1 MQYNHFKDFIAVKLY
16 YILHS
21 MLAQKGAN
29 AIKIISVAVGLL
41 VSILVFC
48 RLDYNYSYDTCFPD
62 RDNLYQIM
70 MKYEINGQILGPVGN
85 CPGKL
90 AECAIEALGNEIIA
104 ATAIGRIG
112 LPDLFDG
119 DRRIDIRIVG
129 ADSLFFETMGMEVL
143 LGNPSVDFATP
154 YTLYLNESTAKQL
167 YGDENPIGK
176 TLTFDRFGSVTVAGV
191 FRDLPKNVTVD
202 NIEGLLS
209 QPSATIY
216 ERRRQWQGADNWPI
230 YFRMKPDSNLTEEE
244 INRRLNASYQ
254 THVPDTDDY
263 KSLIIARP
271 ISRVYL
277 ELDAVKR
284 MNLILWILGSA
295 LLLMTTLNYVLIT
308 IASLSRRAKS
318 IGVHKCSGAGSMTV
332 MGMFLWE
339 TLLVL
344 GCSIILMIAL
354 LFLFE
359 PIISDTLSLSL
370 SDLFASQR
378 LWVPLVLLG
387 FFFLVGGL
395 LPGRIFARIPVTQVF
410 RRFTERNSA
419 WKRGLLF
426 TQITGVSFICSLL
439 VVISLQYRE
448 VLNRDMGFNYD
459 RLVYVSIPYT
469 LDPGVLTST
478 LRDLPYVEGLA
489 CSESMPFWNYS
500 GEMVYSED
508 GSTTLFNTRTDW
520 VGKGYINL
528 LGFTLLKGREAERED
543 EIVISEE
550 FARRYGIINDPIG
563 RTVRLSGGN
572 NTNVT
577 VVGLIKDYALGGFI
591 NSYADETPAIC
602 LSPTDYGSSATL
614 RLKEPFDQN
623 YKQLCAFLKETFPR
637 YDFNTMKF
645 EDVARERYSDIR
657 MFRNSTMIA
666 AIALIFI
673 SLMGLVGFARDEVQR
688 RSKEIA
694 IRKVNGAE
702 AIDIVNLLLADV
714 LRIAVPAIAI
724 GTLCAAY
731 IGHLWL
737 ENFTVTAPHL
747 WLWYLLAA
755 LAVLILITA
764 CILSITLRT
773 ANENPVNRL
782 KAE

>member
-1 MQYNHFKDFIAVKLY
+1 MKLY

-62 RDNLYQIM
+62 RDNLYQIS
-70 MKYEINGQILGPVGN
+70 MKYEINGQPMGPFSN

-90 AECAIEALGNEIIA
+90 AEGAIEALGDEIVA

-112 LPDLFDG
+112 LPDLFNG
-119 DRRIDIRIVG
+119 EHRIDIRIIG
-129 ADSLFFETMGMEVL
+129 TDSLFFETLGLEVI

-154 YTLYLNESTAKQL
+154 YTLYLNESTARQL

-176 TLTFDRFGSVTVAGV
+176 TLTFDGEGSVTVSGV
-191 FRDLPKNVTVD
+191 FRDLPENVTV
-202 NIEGLLS
+202 NRMEGLLS
-209 QPSATIY
+209 QPSSKIY
-216 ERRRQWQGADNWPI
+216 QNRRQWRGADNWPI
-230 YFRMKPDSNLTEEE
+230 YFRMKPGSKLTEEE
-244 INRRLNASYQ
+244 INNRLNAMYQ
-254 THVPDTDDY
+254 THVPDSDEY
-263 KSLIIARP
+263 KTVVIAKSIGRT
-271 ISRVYL
+271 YL
-277 ELDAVKR
+277 EFESVKR
-284 MNLILWILGSA
+284 MNLILWILGLS

-318 IGVHKCSGAGSMTV
+318 IGVHKCSGAGGVTI

-339 TLLVL
+339 TVIILL
-344 GCSIILMIAL
+344 CSIVLMIAL

-359 PIISDTLSLSL
+359 PLVNETLGISISDI
-370 SDLFASQR
+370 FATGR
-378 LWVPLVLLG
+378 LWVPLSLLA

-395 LPGRIFARIPVTQVF
+395 LPGRIFSRIPVTQVF

-419 WKRGLLF
+419 WKRSLLF
-426 TQITGVSFICSLL
+426 VQIAGVSFICSLL
-439 VVISLQYRE
+439 VVISMQYRE
-448 VLNRDMGFNYD
+448 VLDRDMGFNYD
-459 RLVYVSIPYT
+459 RLAYISMPYNF
-469 LDPGVLTST
+469 DYESFQST
-478 LRDLPYVEGLA
+478 LRSLPYIEKFST
-489 CSESMPFWNYS
+489 SETMPLWGYS
-500 GEMVYSED
+500 GEMVYSEN
-508 GSTTLFNTRTDW
+508 GNAVLFNTRSEW
-520 VGKGYINL
+520 VGKGYLDL
-528 LGFTLLKGREAERED
+528 LGITLLKGREIEADD
-543 EIVISEE
+543 EIIVSEE
-550 FARRYGIINDPIG
+550 FARSYGILDDPIG
-563 RTVRLSGGN
+563 KTVKVSGSNGEN
-572 NTNVT
+572 SRI
-577 VVGLIKDYALGGFI
+577 VGLVNDYVLRGFTNEI
-591 NSYADETPAIC
+591 TPIC
-602 LSPTDYGSSATL
+602 LSSVGNRVPSITL

-623 YKQLCAFLKETFPR
+623 FTRFTDFLAETYPR
-637 YDFNTMKF
+637 YDFNPIKL
-645 EDVARERYSDIR
+645 EDVARELYSDIR
-657 MFRNSTMIA
+657 MFRTSTMVA

-673 SLMGLVGFARDEVQR
+673 SLMGLVGFSRDEVQR

-714 LRIAVPAIAI
+714 LRIAIPAIAI

-755 LAVLILITA
+755 LAVLILVTA
-764 CILSITLRT
+764 CILAISLRV

>member
-1 MQYNHFKDFIAVKLY
+1 MQYNHFKDIITVKLY

-41 VSILVFC
+41 VSTLVFC
-48 RLDYNYSYDTCFPD
+48 RLDYNYSYDSCFPD
-62 RDNLYQIM
+62 RDNLYQIWM
-70 MKYEINGQILGPVGN
+70 QYEINGQKLGPFER

-90 AECAIEALGNEIIA
+90 AEGAIEALGDELVA
-104 ATAIGRIG
+104 ATAVGHIS
-112 LPDLFDG
+112 LPDLLDG
-119 DRRIDIRIVG
+119 DKRVNINIVG
-129 ADSLFFETMGMEVL
+129 VDSLFFETMGIEVL
-143 LGNPSVDFATP
+143 LGNPHVDFATP
-154 YTLYLNESTAKQL
+154 YTFYLNESTAKQL

-176 TLTFDRFGSVTVAGV
+176 TLTFDEFGSVTVAGV

-209 QPSATIY
+209 QPSAIIY
-216 ERRRQWQGADNWPI
+216 ERRRQWRGADNWPI
-230 YFRMKPDSNLTEEE
+230 YFRMKPDSNLTEED

-277 ELDAVKR
+277 EHDAVKR

-359 PIISDTLSLSL
+359 PIISGTLSLSL

-395 LPGRIFARIPVTQVF
+395 LPGRIFSRIPVTQVF

-439 VVISLQYRE
+439 VVISMQYRE
-448 VLNRDMGFNYD
+448 VLNHDMGFNYD
-459 RLVYVSIPYT
+459 RLVYVSLPYT
-469 LDPGVLTST
+469 LDPGVFTST

-500 GEMVYSED
+500 GEMVYSND
-508 GSTTLFNTRTDW
+508 GSTTLFNTRIDW

-528 LGFTLLKGREAERED
+528 LGFTLLKGREPERED

-550 FARRYGIINDPIG
+550 FARRYGIIDDPIG
-563 RTVRLSGGN
+563 KPIRLSGGN
-572 NTNVT
+572 GTNVT

-591 NSYADETPAIC
+591 NTYSDERPAIC
-602 LSPTDYGSSATL
+602 LLQLGHDSHTTL

-623 YKQLCAFLKETFPR
+623 YKQLCGFLKETFPR

-645 EDVARERYSDIR
+645 EDVARERYSDVR

-673 SLMGLVGFARDEVQR
+673 SLMGLVGFSRDEVQR

-714 LRIAVPAIAI
+714 LRIAVPAVTI

-731 IGHLWL
+731 VGHLWL
-737 ENFTVTAPHL
+737 ENFTISVPNLWIWYTLAAIAVIILVTAC
-747 WLWYLLAA
+747 
-755 LAVLILITA
+755 V
-764 CILSITLRT
+764 LSITLRT